1 MKSNGY
7 LARVILLIA
16 ACIALHVN
24 AQSSNEFKD
33 GYAQGYKEGFDAGYR
48 KGIAEQHSATEAAS
62 KNFPIAIISA
72 TYGPEGARER
82 CDATQY
88 VRRPRARQTQA
99 GRDHVPVW
107 RDRENR
113 VGVRTSIGVSFLR
126 LNCSPNERPNTRSPV
141 AIVGNHKTTNH
152 KTTNHKTTN
161 HKTTTCPS

>member
-7 LARVILLIA
+7 LARVIPLIA

-48 KGIAEQHSATEAAS
+48 KGIAEQRSATEAAS

-82 CDATQY
+82 CDATHY
-88 VRRPRARQTQA
+88 VRKEA
-99 GRDHVPVW
+99 GGR
-107 RDRENR
+107 
-113 VGVRTSIGVSFLR
+113 
-126 LNCSPNERPNTRSPV
+126 RSASV
-141 AIVGNHKTTNH
+141 AVTNNMCGDPAPGKRKQVEITYQCGAIAKTASAFEH
-152 KTTNHKTTN
+152 RSAYLS
-161 HKTTTCPS
+161 CD